1 MSYKISHLT
10 LLLFLYLLLLMIKHA
25 ICTYININTIIESKY
40 IITVL
45 FIFMFLLYEYFY
57 PRLLYVYIENIYK
70 KSKIYTRNRNIELHF
85 EKIMN
90 IHRYILNE
98 IS

>member
-1 MSYKISHLT
+1 
-10 LLLFLYLLLLMIKHA
+10 MIKHA